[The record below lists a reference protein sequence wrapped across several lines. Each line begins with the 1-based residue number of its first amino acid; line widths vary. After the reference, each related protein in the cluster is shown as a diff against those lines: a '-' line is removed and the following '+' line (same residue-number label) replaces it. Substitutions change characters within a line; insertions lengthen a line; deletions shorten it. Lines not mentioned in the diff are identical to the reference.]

1 MKYYDKLIVISNK
14 ICDEYMVLTD
24 LMQNNF
30 PKNDIKNVCDK
41 ISNLNAMEDE
51 IIEDIPTEDFID
63 LIDFCEEKLCS
74 SITLSQSRVFN
85 KLIYTFEMQNDLEFK
100 NRLCIKNYY
109 SLNALINM
117 FKIIMEDSLNL
128 KDTDESFY
136 KKMKNEFIFYLIA
149 VSHHSYYIENKL
161 IENYFNLNNAENDI
175 DFYEEK
181 GVYLKECNSLILA
194 NASHEKIKYT
204 ATDVV
209 NLLFKDLLFKEYFYN
224 LTSDERLKVKSFL
237 EENMKYTENDTLK
250 IFRNNFNERSR

>member
-1 MKYYDKLIVISNK
+1 MKYYDKLMIISNK

-41 ISNLNAMEDE
+41 ISSLNAMEDE
-51 IIEDIPTEDFID
+51 IIEDISAQNFLN

-74 SITLSQSRVFN
+74 GIALSQSRLFN
-85 KLIYTFEMQNDLEFK
+85 KLIDTFEMQSDSEFK

-117 FKIIMEDSLNL
+117 FDIIMKDTLNL

-136 KKMKNEFIFYLIA
+136 KKMKSEFVFYLIA

-161 IENYFNLNNAENDI
+161 IENYFNLNNVENDI

-181 GVYLKECNSLILA
+181 GVYLKECNSLILS

-204 ATDVV
+204 ATEVV

-224 LTSDERLKVKSFL
+224 LTGDERSKVKSFL

-250 IFRNNFNERSR
+250 IFKNNFNERSR